1 MIRRAAFLAA
11 LTLALGARAARA
23 QYGYFGE
30 NKVQFKEFDWRV
42 MQGPHVDLHYYPA
55 EEELAR
61 VALSYAEESYTALA
75 HRFNHEVGHRVPLI
89 VYASHTDFEQT
100 NILPYVPPEGLLGV
114 TDFAKERVTLPFT
127 GNYYDFKHTIRH
139 EMVHVFQ
146 LSVEE
151 QTYRRYPREHHAAL
165 PLWWTEG
172 LAEFFS
178 IGTDNQGEMLLRELT
193 VTGQLPTLS
202 QLTYAG
208 GGAIYPLGA
217 KIHQFLAEKYGE
229 WRILQVYDQTWKYET
244 FDQLIQGVY
253 GESLQ
258 HVSDEWRYWM
268 RQQYYPAVQDTR
280 PLSLDSR
287 PIANLAIKPAV
298 VRDSTDS
305 TTRVLYFSPADG
317 YTDIYSALLDGE
329 DRQVVV
335 KGERTP
341 EFESFHL
348 FDSRLDV
355 QGQRLAFTSKYLDR
369 DALFIW
375 DLKRGKMIGRFQFPT
390 LVGILSPAWTP
401 DGQSIV
407 FSGLADNG
415 YSDLYRLWIAD
426 GRLER
431 LTNDRYQDVDPS
443 VSPDG
448 RTVVFS
454 SDRTSFG
461 ASGAKNL
468 FRLDLASGSISY
480 LTYGNWKDTGPRWDS
495 TTGRIWF
502 SSDRDGT
509 QQVYEIDSTGTGRRV
524 TAVIGGA
531 FDPQYIPAESTI
543 VFSGFADLTFGV
555 YRARVPPL
563 ADSAALGPAVVL
575 AGNRQPANW
584 EWPELQA
591 VATEA
596 EHSQPYRQRFQLDF
610 AAGDAIVVPGLG
622 AAQGADFL
630 FSDLLEDHLMLLEL
644 SSFQGSGLGNFFG
657 NINGTLLYLNQAHRI
672 NWGVG
677 VFRLRG
683 EFFEGD
689 LSTVYDETSTGALAQ
704 LRYPFDRFRRLEL
717 EYRLE
722 HSDRFDV
729 GNVDVLTG
737 GDPTALHRVGWLS
750 SEYLSYVK
758 DNTLWLDTGPIDG
771 ERYTVTGGVVNDVS
785 HGRFDSW
792 VGFLDYRKYLRT
804 SLRSG
809 FAFRALGYYGG
820 GERPRRINIGG
831 SWGLRGYPYYGF
843 VAGTRAWMLNLEWRF
858 PITDYIDL
866 GFPFGP
872 LRFPGVQGAF
882 FIDNARAWTALTEA
896 RGTLGS
902 SGLGLRMPIGPAF
915 VLRLDMGWRFS
926 SGNTSLYSL
935 PTSDQTR
942 HFVDLFFGF
951 NY

>member
-1 MIRRAAFLAA
+1 MRRWAA
-11 LTLALGARAARA
+11 LAVAVLALAPRAARA
-23 QYGYFGE
+23 QFGYFGE
-30 NKVQFKEFDWRV
+30 NKVQFREFDWRV

-61 VALSYAEESYTALA
+61 VALSYAEESYTVLA

-100 NILPYVPPEGLLGV
+100 NILPYVPPEGELGV

-139 EMVHVFQ
+139 ELVHVFQ
-146 LSVEE
+146 LSLEA
-151 QTYRRYPREHHAAL
+151 QTYRRYAREHQAEL

-178 IGTDNQGEMLLRELT
+178 VGTDTQGEMLLRELT
-193 VTGQLPTLS
+193 VTGELPTLR
-202 QLTYAG
+202 QLAYAE

-217 KIHQFLAEKYGE
+217 KIHEFLAQRYGE
-229 WRILQVYDQTWKYET
+229 WRILDVYDQRWKYDSFET
-244 FDQLIQGVY
+244 LVQAVY
-253 GESLQ
+253 GESLEKISEAWQ
-258 HVSDEWRYWM
+258 YWM
-268 RQQYYPAVQDTR
+268 RQQYYPAVQASR
-280 PLSLDSR
+280 PLALEAR
-287 PIANLAIKPAV
+287 RVGTLAIKPTVAFGAA
-298 VRDSTDS
+298 DSLS
-305 TTRVLYFSPADG
+305 RILYFSPSDG
-317 YTDIYSALLDGE
+317 YTDIYTARMDGE
-329 DRQVVV
+329 DRHPVV

-341 EFESFHL
+341 EFESFHF
-348 FDSRLDV
+348 FDSRMDV
-355 QGQRLAFTSKYLDR
+355 HGDLLAFTSKYLDR

-375 DLKRGKMIGRFQFPT
+375 DLKRGKMVGRYQFPA
-390 LVGILSPAWTP
+390 LVGILSPSWMP
-401 DGQSIV
+401 DGQSVV
-407 FSGLADNG
+407 FSALAENG
-415 YSDLYRLWIAD
+415 YSDLYRLRLAD
-426 GRLER
+426 SRLER

-454 SDRTSFG
+454 SDRTAFG
-461 ASGAKNL
+461 VSGARNL
-468 FRLDLASGSISY
+468 FTLDLASGTIAY
-480 LTYGNWKDTGPRWDS
+480 LTYGHWRDTGPRWDAS
-495 TTGRIWF
+495 TGKIWF
-502 SSDRDGT
+502 SSDRAGSP
-509 QQVYEIDSTGTGRRV
+509 QVYEIDRNGTGRRV
-524 TAVIGGA
+524 TDAIGGA
-531 FDPQYIPAESTI
+531 FDPQFVAGDSTI
-543 VFSGFADLTFGV
+543 VFGGFSDLSYGIYTTRLSSDTTAGTAIALAAD
-555 YRARVPPL
+555 
-563 ADSAALGPAVVL
+563 
-575 AGNRQPANW
+575 RQPPDWA
-584 EWPELQA
+584 WPELE
-591 VATEA
+591 ATTAEA
-596 EHSQPYRQRFQLDF
+596 ERPQPYRRRFTLDF

-689 LSTVYDETSTGALAQ
+689 LSTVYDETSTGVLGQ
-704 LRYPFDRFRRLEL
+704 IRYPLDRFRRVEL

-722 HSDRFDV
+722 HSDRFDF
-729 GNVDVLTG
+729 GSIDVLEN

-750 SEYLSYVK
+750 SDYLSYVK

-771 ERYTVTGGVVNDVS
+771 ERYAFTGGVVNDVS

-792 VGFLDYRKYLRT
+792 VAFGDYRRYWRT

-809 FAFRALGYYGG
+809 FAFRAMAYYGG
-820 GERPRRINIGG
+820 GERPRETNIGG
-831 SWGLRGYPYYGF
+831 SWGIRGYPYYAY

-858 PITDYIDL
+858 PITDYLTL

-882 FIDNARAWTALTEA
+882 FSDYGRAWSQATEG
-896 RGTLGS
+896 RGDLGAA
-902 SGLGLRMPIGPAF
+902 GLGLRMPIGPAF

-926 SGNTSLYSL
+926 DGDLSEYSL
-935 PTSDQTR
+935 PAADQGR